1 MHYMP
6 KYTEQLSVKI
16 EAELSEMIS
25 EEIDAS
31 PYEPDKSD
39 IVRTAL
45 RAYLEGNANRRPI
58 ALAD

>member
-1 MHYMP
+1 MTRYS
-6 KYTEQLSVKI
+6 EQLSVKI
-16 EAELSEMIS
+16 DANLAEMIE
-25 EEIDAS
+25 EEIKAS

-45 RAYLEGNANRRPI
+45 RAYLEGNATRRPI